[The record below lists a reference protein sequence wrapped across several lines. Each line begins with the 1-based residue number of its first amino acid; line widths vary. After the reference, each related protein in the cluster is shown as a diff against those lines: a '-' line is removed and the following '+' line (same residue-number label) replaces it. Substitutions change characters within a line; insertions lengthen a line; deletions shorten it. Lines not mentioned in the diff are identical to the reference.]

1 LAYLDSYLNFSR
13 FRAFKL
19 LRHNIKIFADSVGNI
34 LESLF
39 FGSSLGNAA
48 WQPRDPDTDS
58 FF

>member
-1 LAYLDSYLNFSR
+1 M
-13 FRAFKL
+13 L
-19 LRHNIKIFADSVGNI
+19 LRLLEQFTKSLHCEPCILYNIEIFTDSVGNI
-34 LESLF
+34 PESLF